1 MTGLS
6 PNPLSRSTAQDVA
19 LAGAA
24 HTIICEDRDFADWR
38 GGAEHALIWGVL
50 TDTDDVRA
58 AVESARA
65 HWADVLL
72 ERYARQPHITLGY
85 GGPAPK
91 PGATP
96 QDPPYT
102 AERLRADRAAI
113 EELGLSPFEVR
124 IGGWDTFQMVPYL
137 RAEAPELHAAA
148 GALGNEPRRPYV
160 PHVTIGLY
168 SVSVPLKVVADRAD
182 RWESPSIV
190 VPVTRLS
197 LLSYEAADV
206 AGPLTEVD
214 SIDLTR
220 PARTPPGTR
229 SG

>member
-1 MTGLS
+1 MTARYPYGYGRPPAQLTAAELEQRTNWRNLHPEFRRRLVAMFDAAAAQGRVLGLGGGW
-6 PNPLSRSTAQDVA
+6 RSTASQEQVF
-19 LAGAA
+19 
-24 HTIICEDRDFADWR
+24 FAR
-38 GGAEHALIWGVL
+38 HE
-50 TDTDDVRA
+50 
-58 AVESARA
+58 
-65 HWADVLL
+65 
-72 ERYARQPHITLGY
+72 Q
-85 GGPAPK
+85 
-91 PGATP
+91 
-96 QDPPYT
+96 
-102 AERLRADRAAI
+102 
-113 EELGLSPFEVR
+113 VR